1 MNAINLHSGPTPP
14 GKDRNRDYKLKMN
27 KAKNYFEM
35 GEIFGIQK
43 EEVEGLERNGE
54 GGLRELVKG
63 WVGRMKGNES
73 AEKGEN
79 GKEEIAG
86 KEEKEEQGE

>member
-1 MNAINLHSGPTPP
+1 
-14 GKDRNRDYKLKMN
+14 MN
-27 KAKNYFEM
+27 KAKGYEEM
-35 GEIFGIQK
+35 GLIFGISK
-43 EEVEGLERNGE
+43 EEVGELERNGE

-63 WVGRMKGNES
+63 WVAKMEGTES
-73 AEKGEN
+73 VEKSEN